1 MQAVLALLSLAGFVC
16 SIIVIVN
23 AFQNEIWKGFL
34 AIFIP
39 FYILYYTFTDF
50 DHEHRDLI
58 QFGVVIGFVSG
69 IVRIFI
75 H

>member
-1 MQAVLALLSLAGFVC
+1 MIPVLALLSLAGLVC
-16 SIIVIVN
+16 SIIVIIN
-23 AFQNEIWKGFL
+23 AFQDEIWKGFL
-34 AIFIP
+34 ALFIP

-50 DHEHRDLI
+50 DHEQRSLI

-69 IVRIFI
+69 FARMFI